1 MKKMILI
8 VVAVLISPF
17 VFAAEQ
23 TVPDGNAFVIAK
35 AVKLGRGKVYSVKGG
50 KSYGAGR
57 FKVEKKCCAFCADC
71 NTATGKCLAC
81 ESGFALKGGQCVERA
96 KAE

>member
-8 VVAVLISPF
+8 AVAVLISPF

-57 FKVEKKCCAFCADC
+57 FKVEKNVARSAP
-71 NTATGKCLAC
+71 TAIRQRENAW
-81 ESGFALKGGQCVERA
+81 RA
-96 KAE
+96 KADLR